1 MEYNPKINYLCC
13 KYLSQ
18 SILMNFD
25 EAQGKRIFQEKEEP
39 QTEEHIL
46 MMKAK
51 TILEIFTNM
60 LNFND
65 DIVSSVYL
73 VLSGEEINRNEKYNQ
88 FLNLLRNTL
97 KEEYCFKNNIFIFV
111 YVIKNKLFK
120 AMNIEMAKILFNLV
134 RIFKKQIPLI
144 FYPIQTQVL
153 VNLIDNNE
161 EIQKINNEF
170 YMVEARTL
178 KFNNRHK
185 IIKREEIIKRLI
197 NLKDKLKEMYGIF
210 EVSMYGSYARGEENE
225 YSDLDLIVKIDKENK
240 GKNPNGYL
248 FYCLSN
254 ELGILTEGKVKYAD
268 SNFEDLT
275 IDMKRDLTLI
285 YNENTT
291 IKENYKNIEKEKTN
305 DYKKFNK

>member
-1 MEYNPKINYLCC
+1 MDYNPKINYLCC

-18 SILMNFD
+18 NILMNFD
-25 EAQGKRIFQEKEEP
+25 EAESKRIFQEKEEP
-39 QTEEHIL
+39 KNEEHIL

-51 TILEIFTNM
+51 TIFEIFSNM

-73 VLSGEEINRNEKYNQ
+73 LLSGEEIKQNEKYNQ

-97 KEEYCFKNNIFIFV
+97 KEEYSFKDNVIIFI
-111 YVIKNKLFK
+111 YLIKHNLFK
-120 AMNIEMAKILFNLV
+120 TRNIEMAKILFNLV

-153 VNLIDNNE
+153 INLIDNNE
-161 EIQKINNEF
+161 DIQKINNEF

-178 KFNNRHK
+178 KFNNRHE
-185 IIKREEIIKRLI
+185 IIKRVEIIKRLI
-197 NLKDKLKEMYGIF
+197 NLKDKLKEMYGII

-225 YSDLDLIVKIDKENK
+225 YSDLDLIVKIDEKNK

-275 IDMKRDLTLI
+275 VDMKRDITLV
-285 YNENTT
+285 YSENLA
-291 IKENYKNIEKEKTN
+291 IKENYRN
-305 DYKKFNK
+305 

>member
-25 EAQGKRIFQEKEEP
+25 EAQERRIFQEKEEP
-39 QTEEHIL
+39 KTEEHIL

-51 TILEIFTNM
+51 TIFEIFSNM

-97 KEEYCFKNNIFIFV
+97 KEEYSFKNNILIFV
-111 YVIKNKLFK
+111 YVIKNNLFK
-120 AMNIEMAKILFNLV
+120 IKNIEMAKILFNLV

-178 KFNNRHK
+178 KFNNRHE

-268 SNFEDLT
+268 SSFEDLT